1 MERTTQIN
9 WLPILNSWKPLAWS
23 ELTSPEM
30 VDHYIWVIYP
40 YPQKSEDPF
49 TEEVLKIVGMD
60 RVDDKWAIVVKNYS
74 DEDFLILEEGK
85 GALWEAYEIKQGI

>member
-1 MERTTQIN
+1 MERTTQID
-9 WLPILNSWKPLAWS
+9 WLPILSTWKPLSWS

-30 VDHYIWVIYP
+30 VDHHIWVIYP

-60 RVDDKWAIVVKNYS
+60 RVDGKWAVVVKNWS